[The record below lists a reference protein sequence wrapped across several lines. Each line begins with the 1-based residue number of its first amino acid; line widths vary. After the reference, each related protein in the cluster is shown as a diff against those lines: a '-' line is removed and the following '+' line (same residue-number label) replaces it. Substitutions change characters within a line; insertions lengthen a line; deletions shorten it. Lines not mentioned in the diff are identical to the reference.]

1 MVDHRTIPPLPT
13 TTGKR
18 HGRVAAICVGVIVAM
33 GSLAYASVPLYR
45 LFCQVTG
52 YGGTTMV
59 ASTAPV
65 QVLDQTVTVR
75 FDANVT
81 GLPWSFEPLERTMT
95 VRIGETAIATYRAT
109 NTGDK
114 PTVGTASY
122 NVVPDQ
128 AGTFFNKLACFC
140 FTEQKL
146 AAGES
151 IDMPVQFFV
160 DPAIVKD
167 SDGRRIKEITLS
179 YTFYPVAA
187 PKTGVAQSG
196 VSEQKRGNGS

>member
-1 MVDHRTIPPLPT
+1 MSGHITPT
-13 TTGKR
+13 AKSTSTR
-18 HGRVAAICVGVIVAM
+18 HGRVAAICVAVIVAM

-59 ASTAPV
+59 ASAAPA
-65 QVLDQTVTVR
+65 QILDQTITVR
-75 FDANVT
+75 FDANVS
-81 GLPWSFEPLERTMT
+81 GLPWSFEPRERTMT
-95 VRIGETAIATYRAT
+95 VKIGETAIATYRAT
-109 NTGDK
+109 NIGDK

-128 AGTFFNKLACFC
+128 AGSFFNKLACFC

-146 AAGES
+146 AVGES
-151 IDMPVQFFV
+151 VDMPVQFFV

-196 VSEQKRGNGS
+196 VSAEKRGNGS

>member
-1 MVDHRTIPPLPT
+1 MSENAQPPKMT
-13 TTGKR
+13 AR
-18 HGRVAAICVGVIVAM
+18 HGRVAAICVGVVVAM
-33 GSLAYASVPLYR
+33 GTLAYASVPLYR

-59 ASTAPV
+59 ATSAP
-65 QVLDQTVTVR
+65 QTVLDETITVR
-75 FDANVT
+75 FDANVS
-81 GLPWSFEPLERTMT
+81 GLNWSFEPLQRTMT
-95 VRIGETAIATYRAT
+95 VKIGETAVATYRAT
-109 NTGDK
+109 NTGAA
-114 PTVGTASY
+114 PTVGTSSY

-128 AGTFFNKLACFC
+128 AGSFFNKLACFC

-196 VSEQKRGNGS
+196 VSADKRGNGS

>member
-1 MVDHRTIPPLPT
+1 MSGNGQTSNSSA
-13 TTGKR
+13 R
-18 HGRVAAICVGVIVAM
+18 HGRVAAICVGVVVAM
-33 GSLAYASVPLYR
+33 GALAYASVPLYR

-59 ASTAPV
+59 AASAP
-65 QVLDQTVTVR
+65 QTVLDETIMVR
-75 FDANVT
+75 FDANVS
-81 GLPWSFEPLERTMT
+81 GLNWSFEPLQRTMT
-95 VRIGETAIATYRAT
+95 VKIGETAVATYRAT
-109 NTGDK
+109 NTGAV
-114 PTVGTASY
+114 PTVGTSSY

-128 AGTFFNKLACFC
+128 AGSFFNKLACFC

-196 VSEQKRGNGS
+196 VSADKRGNGS